1 MGGKC
6 TPCLEKPIPADNP
19 PIKPQVARPKDKDKE
34 LLHEGQHRANLQIK
48 GGGFGLKNFAASNAG
63 KIEEFFVWQKKIGE
77 GGFGTVKSAKDKR
90 TGALRAVKSVSKD
103 SSEIE
108 HLREE
113 MDIMRLLDHPN
124 IVRFYECFQDKRY
137 VYMILEL
144 CEGGELLERIMAA
157 GTFSEALAAKS
168 VRQMFLAVNYL
179 HQNHIM
185 HRDLK
190 PENWLLSSRDEVGKT
205 PLKLID
211 FGISRR
217 FKPGV
222 PVRTKAGTPNYLAPE
237 VLSGRYDEKADVWST
252 GVITYILLSGH
263 HPFNGGTP
271 DDVLKQVKAANYTTE
286 GGPWKAV
293 SEDAKALVRSCMSK
307 YPANRVSATQAL
319 EDDWLKDCE
328 DMDDADGIGLLELSG
343 LKTFSRMNHLK
354 KAAVTV
360 VATQLTSEKIEK
372 LRGMFMQM
380 DNNSDGTLSISELKD
395 GLEWSG
401 VNCPANLDELLKE
414 ADTDGSG
421 VVDYTEFLAATMD
434 KKLYHQEDVVWT
446 AFKKFDLNGSG
457 SIDRQELAKVLCDET
472 VTEALHLSDVGGSDT
487 EQLLADTFA
496 AVDSNGDGLIDF
508 DEFLKMMR
516 QHEGQGKQSSVK
528 QKSQGG
534 AEAGAGSS
542 PRRAPVS
549 PSTSPRTRSRK
560 TTEASRTRDRS
571 PRAKVDAAEEAGG
584 GGARKGR
591 RSSKKQTPSPNHKA
605 DEAIAREKFD
615 TK

>member
-1 MGGKC
+1 MGAKC
-6 TPCLEKPIPADNP
+6 TPCFEKPIPAGSP
-19 PIKPQVARPKDKDKE
+19 KEPQIARPKDKDRE

-63 KIEEFFVWQKKIGE
+63 KIEEFFTWQKKIGE

-90 TGALRAVKSVSKD
+90 TGAIRAVKSVSKD
-103 SSEIE
+103 SSEAE

-124 IVRFYECFQDKRY
+124 IVRFYECFEDKRY
-137 VYMILEL
+137 IYMILEL
-144 CEGGELLERIMAA
+144 CEGGELLDRIMAA
-157 GTFSEALAAKS
+157 GSFSEALAAKS

-252 GVITYILLSGH
+252 GVVAYILLSGH

-271 DDVLKQVKAANYTTE
+271 DDVLKQVKAANYSTD

-293 SEDAKALVRSCMSK
+293 SGDAKSLVKSCMAK

-319 EDDWLKDCE
+319 EDQWIKDCE
-328 DMDDADGIGLLELSG
+328 DLDDADGIGSLELSG

-380 DNNSDGTLSISELKD
+380 DSNSDGTLSISELKD

-401 VNCPANLDELLKE
+401 VASPANLDALLKE

-457 SIDRQELAKVLCDET
+457 SIDRQELAKVLGDEG
-472 VTEALHLSDVGGSDT
+472 VAEALHLPDAGGGDT
-487 EQLLADTFA
+487 EQLLADIFA

-516 QHEGQGKQSSVK
+516 QHEGQAKQPSAK
-528 QKSQGG
+528 QQSQGG
-534 AEAGAGSS
+534 AEAAAGSS
-542 PRRAPVS
+542 PRARASGSTKS
-549 PSTSPRTRSRK
+549 PTASPRNRSKR
-560 TTEASRTRDRS
+560 TAEASRARDASPRS
-571 PRAKVDAAEEAGG
+571 PKAVDAAEEAGG

-591 RSSKKQTPSPNHKA
+591 RSSKK
-605 DEAIAREKFD
+605 
-615 TK
+615 

>member
-1 MGGKC
+1 MGSKC
-6 TPCLEKPIPADNP
+6 SPCLEKPIQAGSPPA
-19 PIKPQVARPKDKDKE
+19 PQVARPKDKDKE
-34 LLHEGQHRANLQIK
+34 LLHEGQHRARLQVK
-48 GGGFGLKNFAASNAG
+48 EGGFGLKNFAASNAG
-63 KIEEFFVWQKKIGE
+63 KIDDFFVIQKKIGE

-90 TGALRAVKSVSKD
+90 IGALRAVKSVSKD
-103 SSEIE
+103 SSEAE
-108 HLREE
+108 HLNEE

-124 IVRFYECFQDKRY
+124 IVRFYECFEDKRY

-144 CEGGELLERIMAA
+144 CEGGELLERIMEA
-157 GTFSEALAAKS
+157 GSFSEALAAKC

-252 GVITYILLSGH
+252 GVVTFILLSGT
-263 HPFNGGTP
+263 HPFSGRTP

-293 SEDAKALVRSCMSK
+293 SGDAKALVRACMSK
-307 YPANRVSATQAL
+307 YPTNRVSATQAL
-319 EDDWLKDCE
+319 EDHWVKDC
-328 DMDDADGIGLLELSG
+328 DDIDDSDGIGILELSG

-380 DNNSDGTLSISELKD
+380 DNNSDGTLSMKELKA

-401 VNCPANLDELLKE
+401 VACPADLDTLLAE

-457 SIDRQELAKVLCDET
+457 TIDRQELAKVLGDET
-472 VTEALHLSDVGGSDT
+472 VADVLHLGNGDAGAGDNQ
-487 EQLLADTFA
+487 QLLTDIFT

-508 DEFLKMMR
+508 DEFLRMMR
-516 QHEGQGKQSSVK
+516 EHEGNPRTSKT
-528 QKSQGG
+528 QGG
-534 AEAGAGSS
+534 AEAAAG
-542 PRRAPVS
+542 
-549 PSTSPRTRSRK
+549 TSPRSR
-560 TTEASRTRDRS
+560 ASRQES
-571 PRAKVDAAEEAGG
+571 PRSKRKSSRIRESSPQTRVDAAEEAGG
-584 GGARKGR
+584 GGTSKPGR
-591 RSSKKQTPSPNHKA
+591 RSSKKDRPPTPSKA
-605 DEAIAREKFD
+605 ATPSSAAK
-615 TK
+615 